1 VAKAVINAG
10 ICGFITVVTA
20 TADGSAVNLKIESE
34 CKAIQEL
41 AKHLTRV
48 DPLKEIST
56 RRMMPLTL
64 EMGAKYCA
72 HAACPVPVG
81 IIKAVEVESGLAL
94 PAEASI
100 QLSKTDE

>member
-1 VAKAVINAG
+1 MAKAEINAG
-10 ICGFITVVTA
+10 ICGFKTIVTA
-20 TADGSAVNLKIESE
+20 TTNGSMVDLTIESE

-48 DPLKEIST
+48 DPLQEISAQ
-56 RRMMPLTL
+56 RKLTSIL
-64 EMGAKYCA
+64 ELGAKHCA

-81 IIKAVEVESGLAL
+81 VVKAVEVEAGLAL

-100 QLSKTDE
+100 KLSKT